1 MIRVKGVI
9 GVCLA
14 VARVWMADDS
24 PDLAATMKALD
35 QRMQQAEEWGAS
47 LRVFGRR
54 RAPTDDAE
62 DQNGGGRYGVDND

>member
-1 MIRVKGVI
+1 MT
-9 GVCLA
+9 
-14 VARVWMADDS
+14 DDS

-35 QRMQQAEEWGAS
+35 QRMQQAAEWGTS

-54 RAPTDDAE
+54 RAPNDDAE